1 MNPIEGKLDPGA
13 SSSVRVTF
21 NPLEPLEYHTKV
33 PVYVDGDRSKPY
45 LMIEFRGEG

>member
-13 SSSVRVTF
+13 SGSIRVTF
-21 NPLEPLEYHTKV
+21 NPLEPLEYHARI

-45 LMIEFRGEG
+45 LMIELKGEG